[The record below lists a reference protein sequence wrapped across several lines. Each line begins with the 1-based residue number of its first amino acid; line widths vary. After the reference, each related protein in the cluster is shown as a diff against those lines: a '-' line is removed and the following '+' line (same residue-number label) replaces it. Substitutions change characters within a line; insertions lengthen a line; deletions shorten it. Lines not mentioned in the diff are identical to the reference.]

1 MHRGRQMKRF
11 VKQLAFKDCN
21 FRRPIMQEII
31 VENWDLDIAQ
41 SIVSKYEKK
50 WQATLKYEN
59 TLYIRQPGEI
69 SENMVKERI
78 FKDISWQIYGETQ
91 RLIDYL
97 RQKIMDGSSKEHLL
111 EITNEIDREIKGEF
125 I

>member
-1 MHRGRQMKRF
+1 MKRF

-111 EITNEIDREIKGEF
+111 EITKVIDREIKGEF